1 MFNRDGTCR
10 IPYDVYQR
18 IDIGCKVEQ
27 DDVRIKVRIVS
38 PIEREIKKI
47 ADAMKLRSAIVDK
60 AVPYG
65 NVIADEL
72 PEYSAK
78 VIAAAT
84 LSIAA
89 HELGMTIPIN
99 ELAEVTGLSR
109 DEIREVSRGK
119 TDPPRTDDAQGLM

>member
-1 MFNRDGTCR
+1 MLNRDGTCR

-27 DDVRIKVRIVS
+27 DD
-38 PIEREIKKI
+38 
-47 ADAMKLRSAIVDK
+47 
-60 AVPYG
+60 
-65 NVIADEL
+65 
-72 PEYSAK
+72 AK
-78 VIAAAT
+78 VIAAAA

-89 HELGMTIPIN
+89 RDLGVTIPIN

-119 TDPPRTDDAQGLM
+119 ADLPRTDDDQGLM